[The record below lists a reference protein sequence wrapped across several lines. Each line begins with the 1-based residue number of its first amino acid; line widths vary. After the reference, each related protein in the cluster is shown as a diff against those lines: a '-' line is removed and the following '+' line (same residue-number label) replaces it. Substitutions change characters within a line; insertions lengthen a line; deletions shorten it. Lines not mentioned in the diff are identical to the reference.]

1 MTKNNLILYNEIKKD
16 VQKWRKNNYD
26 KNEIKEILDFQFLDD
41 KKQRFK
47 FLRKVQFEA
56 LETYLFLRFQKK
68 NQKIID
74 LYKEYFPKKTELLKA
89 LGIDPINEEINSI
102 LIDGGGIDEIFDKIK
117 NNNEFVKK
125 YKLEN
130 LKETLSLKYP
140 SFIFSLVMG
149 AGKTILIGTI
159 IYIEFALSL
168 ITKED
173 EFLKNAL
180 VFAPGKTI
188 IGSLKE
194 ISFIDIDAVLPK
206 RFANILKN
214 NLKITYTQDNQKN
227 VPIIEGSDYNIVIT
241 NIEKIRIT
249 SKKTNIDLFNYEK
262 KRKQDEKENV
272 ANLRLKQLSS
282 LKNLGIFSDEAH
294 NTYGLKLDKGLKKVR
309 QTIDH
314 LAEKTN
320 LKVVVNTTGTPYFKK
335 QILKDVV
342 FWYGLMEGIEENIL
356 KDVRGNIYSYAEVR
370 DENFISEVL
379 DDFFGEYKDIEIEGG
394 HKSKIAIYFPKIE
407 DVTKIKPFIEKK
419 ISKYSLD
426 VNSIFEVN
434 SKSSDS
440 DKDIFINRINDKDLP
455 YRIFLLVGMGKEGWN
470 CPSLFSCCLARDLGN
485 SNNFVLQASTR
496 CLRQIVNNTKSARIY
511 LSQKNTKILANQLR
525 DNYGE
530 DLHSIQRMDN
540 KFVEKKITL
549 IKYGDKLPVLKTKRK
564 VKKYIQKKQ
573 AIKNIKI
580 QKPTI
585 EENKN
590 SKLIKY
596 DFSKITKGELTQ
608 KEILKIKDNHKQ
620 YLDIFQVT
628 QKLVSLYS
636 LDTFE
641 IFEKLKNLFQDKISL
656 LELEEIKKQIEKQ
669 IDNYKIEEKE
679 IEELL
684 TIIKKEGFD
693 EEADKNGVK
702 IYTTK
707 ILVDREKLETLLKD
721 KNVNKNLDK
730 NDLSFHYNPYKFDSK
745 LEVDLFEFVL
755 EQIQEKKENIKHF
768 LFIGGI
774 TDTSKTDLVFEYRD
788 KDGVLRNYTPDFLVI
803 KNNEE
808 FIFLETK
815 GKHLEEGFKIKE
827 KYFKSYL
834 ADKFKYKLFVSEN
847 ENITT
852 KDKQFIQNEVL
863 K

>member
-249 SKKTNIDLFNYEK
+249 SKKTKIDLFNYEK

-294 NTYGLKLDKGLKKVR
+294 NTYGLKLDKGLKKVS
-309 QTIDH
+309 
-314 LAEKTN
+314 
-320 LKVVVNTTGTPYFKK
+320 VNG
-335 QILKDVV
+335 
-342 FWYGLMEGIEENIL
+342 
-356 KDVRGNIYSYAEVR
+356 R
-370 DENFISEVL
+370 
-379 DDFFGEYKDIEIEGG
+379 
-394 HKSKIAIYFPKIE
+394 
-407 DVTKIKPFIEKK
+407 
-419 ISKYSLD
+419 
-426 VNSIFEVN
+426 
-434 SKSSDS
+434 
-440 DKDIFINRINDKDLP
+440 P
-455 YRIFLLVGMGKEGWN
+455 YR
-470 CPSLFSCCLARDLGN
+470 R
-485 SNNFVLQASTR
+485 
-496 CLRQIVNNTKSARIY
+496 
-511 LSQKNTKILANQLR
+511 
-525 DNYGE
+525 
-530 DLHSIQRMDN
+530 
-540 KFVEKKITL
+540 L
-549 IKYGDKLPVLKTKRK
+549 I
-564 VKKYIQKKQ
+564 
-573 AIKNIKI
+573 
-580 QKPTI
+580 
-585 EENKN
+585 
-590 SKLIKY
+590 
-596 DFSKITKGELTQ
+596 
-608 KEILKIKDNHKQ
+608 
-620 YLDIFQVT
+620 
-628 QKLVSLYS
+628 
-636 LDTFE
+636 
-641 IFEKLKNLFQDKISL
+641 
-656 LELEEIKKQIEKQ
+656 
-669 IDNYKIEEKE
+669 
-679 IEELL
+679 
-684 TIIKKEGFD
+684 
-693 EEADKNGVK
+693 
-702 IYTTK
+702 
-707 ILVDREKLETLLKD
+707 D
-721 KNVNKNLDK
+721 KNVDLAAVPWYWHKHSDWLLPSQLDK
-730 NDLSFHYNPYKFDSK
+730 
-745 LEVDLFEFVL
+745 
-755 EQIQEKKENIKHF
+755 
-768 LFIGGI
+768 
-774 TDTSKTDLVFEYRD
+774 
-788 KDGVLRNYTPDFLVI
+788 
-803 KNNEE
+803 
-808 FIFLETK
+808 
-815 GKHLEEGFKIKE
+815 
-827 KYFKSYL
+827 
-834 ADKFKYKLFVSEN
+834 
-847 ENITT
+847 
-852 KDKQFIQNEVL
+852 
-863 K
+863 